1 MKCPKCDAEFHLG
14 DKFCKACGYE
24 LKDEP
29 EAPAP
34 AGETTAADRLKGAKV
49 EETTPVE
56 EKDLWEGRYSILEGG
71 LCWILCALLMI
82 AVVVV
87 YLLDVGGLKQNW
99 FLITGV
105 CVAAVVFLWSFFS
118 SFWRHLTNKYKVTTQ
133 RIFYIQGFL
142 SRTTDELEIIRV
154 DDVQYRQNLTE
165 RVFGLGRVVV
175 IAPTDRTHGDAR
187 GADGKALQGGQLE
200 LAGVSN
206 PEEVKELIRKYA
218 RMRREK
224 GALFVEQV

>member
-14 DKFCKACGYE
+14 DKFCKACGHD
-24 LKDEP
+24 LHDEP
-29 EAPAP
+29 EGPAP
-34 AGETTAADRLKGAKV
+34 AGETSAADRLKGAKV
-49 EETTPVE
+49 QETAPAE
-56 EKDLWEGRYSILEGG
+56 EKDLWEGRYSILEGAMV
-71 LCWILCALLMI
+71 WIFAAVLMI

-87 YLLDVGGLKQNW
+87 FWLNVGGLKEKW
-99 FLITGV
+99 FLIAGL
-105 CVAAVVFLWSFFS
+105 CVAAVLFLWSFFRC
-118 SFWRHLTNKYKVTTQ
+118 FWRHLTNKYKVTTQ

-154 DDVQYRQNLTE
+154 DDVQYKQNLTE

-187 GADGKALQGGQLE
+187 GADGKPVQAGQLV

-218 RMRREK
+218 RLRREK